1 MAGYFSI
8 FLVLLT
14 LGSGLI
20 WLVDHLVYAPKR
32 KERIALAEGAA
43 GKELDEELKQEI
55 APEPVL
61 TEHAKSIFPMI
72 AIITLFRSFIFEPFQ
87 IPSGSMMPTLLVGD
101 FILVQKY
108 SYGVKDP
115 VWRSELIETG
125 KPERGDI
132 AVFKYPVDPKLDF
145 IKRVIGL
152 PGDAIV
158 YRNKQ
163 LYIKP
168 NCAEGERTQG
178 ALQCGEYNKIA
189 LEIINKDEFFSH
201 RGDSLVRL
209 QESLGEVEHDILIN
223 PTLPEFKSNYYRQQ
237 GSKIDE
243 WIVPEGHYFMMGD
256 NRDSSKDGRAWGF
269 VPEANLVGKAVFIWM
284 SFEFEHEPDSALPS
298 WVPTGV
304 RFERLG
310 NIQ

>member
-20 WLVDHLVYAPKR
+20 WLYDHLFLAPKR
-32 KERIALAEGAA
+32 KQQIALAQGAS
-43 GKELDEELKQEI
+43 EQPLDDEVVEQI
-55 APEPVL
+55 APMPAI
-61 TEHAKSIFPMI
+61 TENAKSIFPMI
-72 AIITLFRSFIFEPFQ
+72 AIITIFRSFLFEPFQ

-108 SYGVKDP
+108 AYGVKDP
-115 VWRSELIETG
+115 VWRSELVETG
-125 KPERGDI
+125 APERGDI
-132 AVFKYPVDPKLDF
+132 AVFKFPPDPKLDF

-152 PGDAIV
+152 PGDSIV

-168 NCAEGERTQG
+168 NCEQGQTQQG
-178 ALQCGEYNKIA
+178 TLSCGEYNKID
-189 LEIINKDEFFSH
+189 LEIINRDEFSH
-201 RGDSLVRL
+201 AGQPIVRL
-209 QESLGEVEHDILIN
+209 EENLAGVKHDILIN
-223 PTLPEFKSNYYRQQ
+223 PTYPEFKSKYYKQT
-237 GSKIDE
+237 GTKVDE
-243 WIVPEGHYFMMGD
+243 FVVPEGHYFMMGD
-256 NRDSSKDGRAWGF
+256 NRDNSQDGRAWGF

-284 SFEFEHEPDSALPS
+284 SFEFDRDEDSFLPG

-310 NIQ
+310 SIQ

>member
-8 FLVLLT
+8 FLVVLT

-43 GKELDEELKQEI
+43 GKPLDEELKEEI
-55 APEPVL
+55 APMPVL

-72 AIITLFRSFIFEPFQ
+72 AIITVFRSFLFEPFQ

-108 SYGVKDP
+108 SYGIKDP
-115 VWRSELIETG
+115 VWRTELVATG
-125 KPERGDI
+125 QPERGDI
-132 AVFKYPVDPKLDF
+132 AVFKFPPNPKLDF
-145 IKRVIGL
+145 IKRVIGM
-152 PGDAIV
+152 PGDHIV

-168 NCAEGERTQG
+168 NCAEGESQQG
-178 ALQCGEYNKIA
+178 SLQCGEYNKIA
-189 LEIINKDEFFSH
+189 LDIINRDEFTQ
-201 RGDSLVRL
+201 GGYPLVRL
-209 QESLGEVEHDILIN
+209 EEHLAGVQHDILIN
-223 PTLPEFKSNYYRQQ
+223 PTLPEFKSKYYRQD
-237 GSKIDE
+237 GTKIDE
-243 WIVPEGHYFMMGD
+243 WVVPQGHYFMMGD
-256 NRDSSKDGRAWGF
+256 NRDNSEDGRAWGF

-284 SFEFEHEPDSALPS
+284 SFEFENTPEDFLPS

>member
-14 LGSGLI
+14 LASGLI
-20 WLVDHLVYAPKR
+20 WLIDHLVYAPKR
-32 KERIALAEGAA
+32 KQLIALAEGTS
-43 GKELDEELKQEI
+43 GKPLDEELKEEI
-55 APEPVL
+55 APVPVL

-72 AIITLFRSFIFEPFQ
+72 AIITVFRSFLFEPFQ

-108 SYGVKDP
+108 SYGIKDP
-115 VWRSELIETG
+115 VWRSELVATG

-132 AVFKYPVDPKLDF
+132 AVFKFPPKPELDF

-152 PGDAIV
+152 PGDTIV

-168 NCAEGERTQG
+168 HCEQGQAEQG
-178 ALQCGEYNKIA
+178 SLLCGEYNKIA
-189 LEIINKDEFFSH
+189 LDIINKDEFMQGSQQ
-201 RGDSLVRL
+201 LVRL
-209 QESLGEVEHDILIN
+209 EEDLDGLKHDILIN
-223 PTLPEFKSNYYRQQ
+223 PRLPEFKSKYYQQQ
-237 GSKIDE
+237 GTKIDE
-243 WIVPEGHYFMMGD
+243 WVVPEGHYFMMGD
-256 NRDSSKDGRAWGF
+256 NRDNSEDGRAWGF
-269 VPEANLVGKAVFIWM
+269 VPEPNLVGKAVFIWM
-284 SFEFEHEPDSALPS
+284 SFEFENTADDFLPS
-298 WVPTGV
+298 WVPTSV